1 MERRPHLKSLN
12 LRCETEIEF
21 GQLKTLL
28 SAFPN
33 ITDLELHLVG
43 VTDFDEMVPIV
54 IEVRLMLGLC

>member
-1 MERRPHLKSLN
+1 MECRPHLKSLD
-12 LRCETEIEF
+12 LRCKTEIEF

-33 ITDLELHLVG
+33 ITDLKLNLVG

-54 IEVRLMLGLC
+54 IEVRSRLG

>member
-28 SAFPN
+28 SAFEN
-33 ITDLELHLVG
+33 ITDLELRLGG
-43 VTDFDEMVPIV
+43 VTDFDETVPIV
-54 IEVRLMLGLC
+54 IEVRSRLG